1 MVVVIVFVVRGAVLG
16 GPGGLGAHGVV
27 RGEFFV
33 EGVVA
38 AGGSA
43 GGGGVLG
50 HDESELPRYMYPM

>member
-1 MVVVIVFVVRGAVLG
+1 M
-16 GPGGLGAHGVV
+16 
-27 RGEFFV
+27 